1 MGFFAK
7 TFNDF
12 ILITIFTKSF
22 ILDVWQRP
30 KYALENVSL
39 TTISITVGF
48 SIPSADEFQDDGYPV
63 SVIGLSDWISLSGVN
78 VKIGIQSKT
87 VLFSY
92 NLQTYNWGQ
101 NCLCLISHCWRTLL
115 LSLTCYLFSLKILQT
130 LFEALQI
137 DSKNLLG
144 PGDHSLSACTKYAHV
159 SVRIRG

>member
-1 MGFFAK
+1 MSVEQDTNAFWSLIGNILLSK
-7 TFNDF
+7 YHDISYFNPNKAGLF
-12 ILITIFTKSF
+12 EGSF
-22 ILDVWQRP
+22 LWRR
-30 KYALENVSL
+30 Y
-39 TTISITVGF
+39 ISIEDTFFKKPLGGWVG
-48 SIPSADEFQDDGYPV
+48 G
-63 SVIGLSDWISLSGVN
+63 GGWWWGV
-78 VKIGIQSKT
+78 QSKT
-87 VLFSY
+87 VLFLY

-101 NCLCLISHCWRTLL
+101 NCLCLISYCWRTLL

>member
-48 SIPSADEFQDDGYPV
+48 SIPSADEFQDDGYPI
-63 SVIGLSDWISLSGVN
+63 SVIGLSDWISLSGAN
-78 VKIGIQSKT
+78 VKILWKKLGVSHTTSFNMQIMKWN
-87 VLFSY
+87 VLTFLWFTTINSY
-92 NLQTYNWGQ
+92 D
-101 NCLCLISHCWRTLL
+101 
-115 LSLTCYLFSLKILQT
+115 F
-130 LFEALQI
+130 
-137 DSKNLLG
+137 
-144 PGDHSLSACTKYAHV
+144 
-159 SVRIRG
+159 